1 LKRREFLIAGAGAL
15 ALNAAEPVGWNSVGR
30 ILHRIQ
36 PPDFPKRDYDATKYG
51 AVADG
56 LTNNAFAFNK
66 AIDDCYLKGGGRVIV
81 PKGDYATAA
90 INLKSNVNF
99 HLMLGATLHFVRDPK
114 LYPLVLSRWEGTE
127 CMNYSSFIYANGQQ
141 NIAITGDGVLDGN
154 CDCEHWWPW
163 KGRTNCGWS
172 KGDPWQDDAR
182 NKLMAMGDRD
192 VPVKDR
198 VFGEGS
204 FLRPDFFQPV
214 NCKNVL
220 VEGVTFINS
229 PMFEVHP
236 VYCTNVIVRNIRI
249 LSHGP
254 NNDGCDP
261 DSCKDVLIEGCTF
274 DTGDDCIAIKSGRN
288 RDGRRVAVPSENIII
303 RNCEMKDGHGAL
315 TIGSEMSG
323 GVRNVYA
330 ENCKLN
336 SPNLNEAFRFKT
348 NAMRGGTI
356 ENIYFRNMDIGQV
369 SDAILQIDFNYEEG
383 PNGPEHPLVRNIDFR
398 DVTSHKSKYA
408 LNVQG
413 FANAPIQ
420 NLKFARCTFNGV
432 ASPSVV
438 EHVEGLTMTDVHVN
452 GKLAGKG

>member
-1 LKRREFLIAGAGAL
+1 VKRREFLIAGAGAL
-15 ALNAAEPVGWNSVGR
+15 ALRAAAPEGWSAVSR
-30 ILHRIQ
+30 ILHRIR
-36 PPDFPKRDYDATKYG
+36 PPEFPKHDYDATKYG
-51 AVADG
+51 VVADG
-56 LTNNAFAFNK
+56 ITNNAFALNR
-66 AIDDCYLKGGGRVIV
+66 AIDECSRKGGGRVIV

-90 INLKSNVNF
+90 VVLKSNVNL
-99 HLMLGATLHFVRDPK
+99 HLMLGATLHFLRDPK

-127 CMNYSSFIYANGQQ
+127 CMNYSSFIYANGQE
-141 NIAITGDGVLDGN
+141 NIAITGDGILDGN

-163 KGRTNCGWS
+163 KGRTNCGWT
-172 KGDPWQDDAR
+172 KGDPWQDAAR
-182 NKLMAMGDRD
+182 NKLMAMGERD

-198 VFGEGS
+198 IFGEGS

-214 NCKNVL
+214 RCKNL
-220 VEGVTFINS
+220 MVEGVTFINS

-236 VYCTNVIVRNIRI
+236 VYCANVTVRNLRVI
-249 LSHGP
+249 SHGP

-261 DSCKDVLIEGCTF
+261 DSCKDVLIENCSF
-274 DTGDDCIAIKSGRN
+274 DTGDDCIAIKAGRN
-288 RDGRRVAVPSENIII
+288 RDGRRVAVPSENIVI

-336 SPNLNEAFRFKT
+336 SPNLNQAFRFKT

-356 ENIYFRNMDIGQV
+356 ENVYFRNIEIGEI

-383 PNGPEHPLVRNIDFR
+383 PNGPERPAVRNIDIR
-398 DVTSHKSKYA
+398 DVTCRKAKYA
-408 LNVQG
+408 LNVRG

-420 NLKFARCTFNGV
+420 NIHLGKCTFTNV
-432 ASPSVV
+432 ASPDVV
-438 EHVEGLTMTDVHVN
+438 ENVQGLTMNDVRVN
-452 GKLAGKG
+452 GKLAGKV

>member
-1 LKRREFLIAGAGAL
+1 VKRREFLIAGAGAF
-15 ALNAAEPVGWNSVGR
+15 ALRAAAPEGWSAVSR

-36 PPDFPKRDYDATKYG
+36 PPEFPKHDYDATKYG
-51 AVADG
+51 VVADG
-56 LTNNAFAFNK
+56 ITNNAFALNR
-66 AIDDCYLKGGGRVIV
+66 AIDDCSRKGGGRVIV

-90 INLKSNVNF
+90 VVLKSNVNL

-127 CMNYSSFIYANGQQ
+127 CMNYSSFLYAYGQE
-141 NIAITGDGVLDGN
+141 NIAITGDGILDGN

-163 KGRTNCGWS
+163 KGRTNCGWT

-182 NKLMAMGDRD
+182 NKLMAMGERD

-198 VFGEGS
+198 IFGERS

-214 NCKNVL
+214 RCKNLL
-220 VEGVTFINS
+220 VDGVTFINS

-236 VYCTNVIVRNIRI
+236 VYCTNVTVRNIRVI
-249 LSHGP
+249 SRGP

-261 DSCKDVLIEGCTF
+261 DSCKDVLIENCSF
-274 DTGDDCIAIKSGRN
+274 DTGDDCIAIKAGRN
-288 RDGRRVAVPSENIII
+288 RDGRRVAVPSENIVI

-330 ENCKLN
+330 ENCKLS
-336 SPNLNEAFRFKT
+336 SPNLNQAFRFKT

-356 ENIYFRNMDIGQV
+356 ENVYFRNIEIGEI

-383 PNGPEHPLVRNIDFR
+383 PKGPERPVVRNIDIR
-398 DVTSHKSKYA
+398 DVTCRKAKYA
-408 LNVQG
+408 LNVRG

-420 NLKFARCTFNGV
+420 NIRIEKCAFNNV
-432 ASPSVV
+432 ASPDVV
-438 EHVEGLTMTDVHVN
+438 ENVQGLTMNDVRVN
-452 GKLAGKG
+452 GKLAGKA